1 MGEYFSEKGSVQ
13 KPIIYYVSESTTKYG
28 DESQQQ
34 LLYKLGWQYLSP
46 DEIQKQR
53 GNNTEVILKDI
64 FINQIQ
70 KLNDFLT
77 EDKALEVLKA
87 VTQVRPDIEGNF
99 TVWQFLKGL
108 KSVYIESEKRE
119 RNTKL
124 IDTENIDNNTFHVT
138 EEFEFTNG
146 INTIRQDIVFFIN
159 GIPVIFI
166 EAKAP
171 HKLEAM
177 NEALEQ
183 VKRYHK
189 DCPEL
194 ISVEQAYVITHLIR
208 FLYSATWNTSTKT
221 LYNWKEEISGDFEI
235 LIKSFFDRERI
246 VKLITDYTLFTR
258 KDDLLQKV
266 ILRPHQVRAVEK
278 IMKRAEEPDKK
289 RALIWH
295 TQGSGKT
302 YTMIVTAK
310 KLIENP
316 IFENPTIILLV
327 DRNELES
334 QLFSNIKATGIEHV
348 EVTESKEHLRTLLQ
362 SDKRGLIVSMIH
374 KFEGMPANINQRKN
388 IFVLVDEAHRTTT
401 GKLGNYLM
409 GALPNAT
416 YIGFTGTPIDKISKG
431 QGTFLVFG
439 KDDPPHG
446 YLDKYSISES
456 IEDGTTVPLHYS
468 FAPNELHIDK
478 ELLER
483 EFLDLKE
490 SEGVSDIEE
499 LNKIL
504 DKAVNLKNAIK
515 SRNRIEKTAH
525 FIAEHY
531 REFVEPLGYKAFV
544 VAVDREACAIYKDE
558 LDKHLPKEY
567 SKVVFSPFHND
578 PDELRKYHLSEEEE
592 KRIRKDFIHPEKN
605 PKILIDTNKLLT
617 GFDAPVL
624 YCMYLDKPMRDH
636 VLLQTISRVNRPYED
651 EKGIKKS
658 AGLIVD
664 FIGIFSKLEKAL
676 AFDSADIEGI
686 VSDIEK
692 LKEKFKKLIQKAKEE
707 YLTQLQNKP
716 QDKKVEFL
724 LEYFSDE
731 LKRNEF
737 YSFYKE
743 ISDIY
748 NILSPDA
755 FLRNYLEDMDTLTR
769 IYRIVKEAYDSS
781 LSIDREFTKK
791 VENLVKNRV
800 TQSEI
805 QYGLDIYE
813 INENTIAEIE
823 KKNTSDIEKVFNLVK
838 SVLNLVEKEKSSS
851 PYLISIGERAENI
864 IALYKERQKTT
875 QEALEEI
882 KKLIEEINRAK
893 KEKAEKSFDTNT
905 FTIYWILKEEKIEKA
920 EALARDINECMEI
933 LPHWKVSEEQKRNL
947 KKKVLSLLLKSG
959 ISDENVLKITNK
971 IISFLSLEGAK
982 NG

>member
-1 MGEYFSEKGSVQ
+1 MTEYFSEKKSVQ
-13 KPIIYYVSESTTKYG
+13 QPIINYVSEPPAEYG
-28 DESQQQ
+28 YNSQQQ

-46 DEIQKQR
+46 DEIQRQR
-53 GNNTEVILKDI
+53 GNNTEIILKNI
-64 FINQIQ
+64 FIAQIQ
-70 KLNDFLT
+70 KLNPFLT

-87 VTQVRPDIEGNF
+87 LTQARPDIEGNF

-108 KSVYIESEKRE
+108 KSVYIEKEKRE
-119 RNTKL
+119 RNIQL
-124 IDTENIDNNTFHVT
+124 IDTENINNNTFHVT

-194 ISVEQAYVITHLIR
+194 LTVEQAYVITHLIK

-221 LYNWKEEISGDFEI
+221 LYNWKEETKGDFEV
-235 LIKSFFDRERI
+235 LVKSFFDRERM

-266 ILRPHQVRAVEK
+266 ILRPHQMRAVEK
-278 IMKRAEEPDKK
+278 VVQRAKEPDKK
-289 RALIWH
+289 LALIWH

-302 YTMIVTAK
+302 YTMIVTAQ

-316 IFENPTIILLV
+316 VFENPTVIMLV

-334 QLFSNIKATGIEHV
+334 QLFGNIQAVGIEHL
-348 EVTESKEHLRTLLQ
+348 EVAESKEHLKELLK

-374 KFEGMPANINQRKN
+374 KFEGMLANINQRNN

-478 ELLER
+478 ELLEK

-490 SEGVSDIEE
+490 SEGISDVEE

-504 DKAVNLKNAIK
+504 EKAVNLKNAIK
-515 SRNRIEKTAH
+515 SRNRIEKTAK

-531 REFVEPLGYKAFV
+531 KNYVEPLGYKAFV
-544 VAVDREACAIYKDE
+544 VTVDREACAIYKEE

-567 SKVVFSPFHND
+567 SEVVFSPSNND

-592 KRIRKDFIHPEKN
+592 KRIRKDFTNSEKN
-605 PKILIDTNKLLT
+605 PKILIVTNKLLT

-636 VLLQTISRVNRPYED
+636 VLLQTIARVNRPYED
-651 EKGIKKS
+651 EKGIKKPT
-658 AGLIVD
+658 GLIVD

-692 LKEKFKKLIQKAKEE
+692 LKEEFKELIKKAKEE
-707 YLTQLQNKP
+707 YLDKLLNKP
-716 QDKKVEFL
+716 QDKKVEFI

-731 LKRNEF
+731 SKRNEF

-748 NILSPDA
+748 NIISPDA
-755 FLRNYLEDMDTLTR
+755 FLRDYLEDMDTLTR
-769 IYRIVKEAYDSS
+769 VYRIVKEAYDPS
-781 LSIDREFTKK
+781 LSIDREFTRK
-791 VENLVKNRV
+791 VENLVKEYVN
-800 TQSEI
+800 QSDI
-805 QYGLDIYE
+805 KYGLDVYE

-838 SVLNLVEKEKSSS
+838 SVIILVEKEKSSL
-851 PYLISIGERAENI
+851 PYLISIGERAESI
-864 IALYKERQKTT
+864 ITLYKERQKTT
-875 QEALEEI
+875 QDALNEI
-882 KKLIEEINRAK
+882 KKLIEEINQAK
-893 KEKAEKSFDTNT
+893 KEQIEKNKDTEA
-905 FTIYWILKEEKIEKA
+905 FTIYWVLKQEN
-920 EALARDINECMEI
+920 INEPETLAIKINDEMKKF
-933 LPHWKVSEEQKRNL
+933 PHWKVSEEQKRNVKNKIVSSIIRNGTSL
-947 KKKVLSLLLKSG
+947 DYALS
-959 ISDENVLKITNK
+959 IANK
-971 IISFLSLEGAK
+971 IIDYLSLKGV
-982 NG
+982 NDG